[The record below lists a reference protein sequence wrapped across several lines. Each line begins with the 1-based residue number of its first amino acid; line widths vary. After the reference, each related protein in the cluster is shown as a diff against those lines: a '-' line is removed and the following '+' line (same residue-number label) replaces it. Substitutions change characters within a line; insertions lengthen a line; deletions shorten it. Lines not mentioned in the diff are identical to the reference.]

1 VYHFIEGVDAAM
13 YAENDI
19 LFPYASIPALRKLRG
34 EAWAKLVDHITTLP
48 ENHEE
53 TLAFML
59 MMVRLNGCLSCE
71 TDSYRAMRGCLACSQ
86 QTLRRFKGTDESLH
100 ELFQTALRDVQK
112 FARDNPRLTIAT
124 TLSS

>member
-1 VYHFIEGVDAAM
+1 M

-19 LFPYASIPALRKLRG
+19 LFPYASIPSLRKIRG

-86 QTLRRFKGTDESLH
+86 QTLRRFKGTDDNLY
-100 ELFQTALRDVQK
+100 ELFQVALRDVQK
-112 FARDNPRLTIAT
+112 FARDNPLTMIVAT
-124 TLSS
+124 PVSND